1 MKHTRIGFQ
10 QDTRSRE
17 DLERD
22 GYIFRERL
30 TAPIS
35 KKDSL
40 VVTVEIYMKDD
51 KMLMK
56 VLEPSGVFG
65 DTRNT

>member
-1 MKHTRIGFQ
+1 MKQKGIGFQ

-22 GYIFRERL
+22 GYVFRERL

-35 KKDSL
+35 KRDSA
-40 VVTVEIYMKDD
+40 VVRVEIYMRGSE
-51 KMLMK
+51 MLIK
-56 VLEPSGVFG
+56 PLKRPEAEG
-65 DTRNT
+65 

>member
-1 MKHTRIGFQ
+1 MKNTRIGFH

-22 GYIFRERL
+22 GYVLRERL

-35 KKDSL
+35 KKDSAM
-40 VVTVEIYMKDD
+40 VRVEIYMRGSE
-51 KMLMK
+51 MLMK
-56 VLEPSGVFG
+56 VLEPPEDIG
-65 DTRNT
+65 TIKHA